1 MHPEGGVRNLG
12 KPRALLLVLVLAA
25 SIWTVVG
32 SSAPATGLAL
42 GTRSVGLTNPLALQP
57 HDPIHITGNEGF
69 NASNGVRSGSGTA
82 ADPYIISD
90 WLFDA
95 ALYPNS
101 SQMTWI
107 ENTDKHVVVQN
118 CQVVHFD
125 TVGEHYQAFYVG
137 KYPGEIKTPTIAPPN
152 IDLTSNVTFLNNDI
166 DSRYG
171 YGIQIAE
178 GSSNVLAKGNHVT
191 IHPDNISGRD
201 WIYGINVARGTHN
214 VTIEDNLVNAAS
226 SLYITIG
233 IHLSD
238 YYVSE
243 QRCAS
248 RLVARNNT
256 VIDAAGGIHVES
268 SRFTLV
274 RDNTIYR
281 TNLYSLAY
289 GWPRAITV
297 RESALNAS
305 LVHNAIRVEL
315 TGIVIGA
322 ATGRWD
328 TYGSVTSANNTTI
341 RDNTISNV
349 TSGIQ
354 IGNVSGTQIINTTFA
369 NVGLQELNLNGEG
382 GAPRNLTL
390 TDLPSPVRIRAPTE
404 AIPIHWSWTHLTPS
418 AEYNL
423 SATNGTSTVN
433 ASFATTAAG
442 VGFVDVTQPRTNA
455 TNLTS
460 YRLVGPLLPPN
471 APPTAD
477 FVWTPTSGDTSTVF
491 AFTAQVS
498 DDRDPPGA
506 IQVRWD
512 WGGDET
518 WDTSWSTTKTAEHSF
533 ASAGDHP
540 VVVQAMDSGGL
551 TANISHVVSVTAPP
565 PPPPANSPPTA
576 DFGWTPTSGDAST
589 VFTFTAQV
597 SDDRDPPSAIQVR
610 WDWTGDGTW
619 DTGWSTTKT
628 ATHSYSST
636 GNKTVVVQ
644 AIDSGGLTATQS
656 HVVQVTATPPPPPP
670 PNAPPS
676 VDFTWT
682 PTSGDT
688 TTVFTFTAQ
697 VSDDHDQPSAIQV
710 RWDWNGDG
718 TWDNS
723 WSTTKT
729 ATHTFSSAGDY
740 TVVVRAI
747 DSGGLAASRSRV
759 VSVTAVPP
767 PPPNRQNTVS
777 TQTEM
782 LLFLADVST
791 SIIIVTAIGVIVYA
805 VDRLRRTRGDRD

>member
-1 MHPEGGVRNLG
+1 MSRSNRLGNLSPQVG
-12 KPRALLLVLVLAA
+12 LIFVLLLIA
-25 SIWTVVG
+25 SSLTVPG
-32 SSAPATGLAL
+32 PGTPKASSAIETRAAGLA
-42 GTRSVGLTNPLALQP
+42 NPPALQP
-57 HDPIHITGNEGF
+57 HGPIHITGDAGF
-69 NASNGVRSGSGTA
+69 DASNGTRTGTGTA

-101 SQMTWI
+101 TAMIWL
-107 ENTDKHVVVQN
+107 ENTHKHVIVQD
-118 CQVVHFD
+118 CQVIHFD
-125 TVGEHYQAFYVG
+125 TVGEQFQAFYVG
-137 KYPGEIKTPTIAPPN
+137 KYPGENMTPIIGPPT
-152 IDLTSNVTFLNNDI
+152 IDLTSNVTFLDNDI
-166 DSRYG
+166 ESRYG

-178 GSSNVLAKGNHVT
+178 GSSNILAKGNQVT
-191 IHPDNISGRD
+191 IHPDNVSGRD

-214 VTIEDNLVNAAS
+214 VTIEDNVVNAAS

-243 QRCAS
+243 QRRAS
-248 RLVARNNT
+248 QLVARNNT

-274 RDNTIYR
+274 QDNTVYR
-281 TNLYSLAY
+281 TNLNSLAY

-305 LVHNAIRVEL
+305 LIHNAIRVEL

-322 ATGRWD
+322 ATGGWD
-328 TYGSVTSANNTTI
+328 IYVSLTSANNTTI
-341 RDNTISNV
+341 RDNIISNV

-354 IGNVSGTQIINTTFA
+354 IGNVSGTQVINTTFA

-382 GAPRNLTL
+382 GAPRSLTL
-390 TDLPSPVRIRAPTE
+390 TDLASPVRIRAPTE
-404 AIPIHWSWTHLTPS
+404 AIPIHWSWTHLAQS

-423 SATNGTSTVN
+423 SAMNGTSTVN

-491 AFTAQVS
+491 AFTARVS
-498 DDRDPPGA
+498 DDRDPPSA

-512 WGGDET
+512 WDGDET
-518 WDTSWSTTKTAEHSF
+518 WDTSWSTTKTTEHSF

-551 TANISHVVSVTAPP
+551 TANISHILSVTAPP

-576 DFGWTPTSGDAST
+576 DFGWTPMSGDAST

-597 SDDRDPPSAIQVR
+597 TDAQDQPNAIQVR

-619 DTGWSTTKT
+619 DT
-628 ATHSYSST
+628 
-636 GNKTVVVQ
+636 
-644 AIDSGGLTATQS
+644 D
-656 HVVQVTATPPPPPP
+656 
-670 PNAPPS
+670 
-676 VDFTWT
+676 
-682 PTSGDT
+682 
-688 TTVFTFTAQ
+688 
-697 VSDDHDQPSAIQV
+697 
-710 RWDWNGDG
+710 
-718 TWDNS
+718 

>member
-1 MHPEGGVRNLG
+1 MLTARLQRCTSEHYVCAKFLSGRGIDSRRMGRGGRLRNFGKHSALVLG
-12 KPRALLLVLVLAA
+12 LLLMA
-25 SIWTVVG
+25 S
-32 SSAPATGLAL
+32 ALLAL
-42 GTRSVGLTNPLALQP
+42 GPRAPRASFNVDAHSEGLANPVALEP
-57 HDPIHITGNEGF
+57 HGPIHITSDDGF
-69 NASNGVRSGSGTA
+69 NASNGIRNGTGTA
-82 ADPYIISD
+82 ADPYLMSD

-101 SQMTWI
+101 SAMIWL
-107 ENTDKHVVVQN
+107 ENTDRHVIVQN
-118 CQVVHFD
+118 CQVIHFD
-125 TVGEHYQAFYVG
+125 TVGEQFQAFYVG
-137 KYPGEIKTPTIAPPN
+137 KYPGENRTPIIGPPT
-152 IDLTSNVTFLNNDI
+152 IDLTSNVTFLDNDI

-178 GSSNVLAKGNHVT
+178 GSSNILAKGNHIT
-191 IHPDNISGRD
+191 IHPDNVSGRD
-201 WIYGINVARGTHN
+201 WIYGINVARNTHV
-214 VTIEDNLVNAAS
+214 VTIEDNVVNAAS

-243 QRCAS
+243 QRRAS
-248 RLVARNNT
+248 QLVARNNT

-274 RDNTIYR
+274 QDNTVYR
-281 TNLYSLAY
+281 TNLNSLAY

-322 ATGRWD
+322 ATGSWG

-341 RDNTISNV
+341 RDSVISNV

-354 IGNVSGTQIINTTFA
+354 IGNVSGTQVIDTTFA

-390 TDLPSPVRIRAPTE
+390 TDLAFPVRIRAPTE

-423 SATNGTSTVN
+423 SATNGTTTVN

-442 VGFVDVTQPRTNA
+442 VGFVDVRQPRTNA

-518 WDTSWSTTKTAEHSF
+518 WDTSWSMTKTAEHSF

-551 TANISHVVSVTAPP
+551 TANISHVLSVTAPP

-576 DFGWTPTSGDAST
+576 DFGWTPMSGDAST

-597 SDDRDPPSAIQVR
+597 TDAQDQPNAIQVR

-619 DTGWSTTKT
+619 DT
-628 ATHSYSST
+628 
-636 GNKTVVVQ
+636 
-644 AIDSGGLTATQS
+644 D
-656 HVVQVTATPPPPPP
+656 
-670 PNAPPS
+670 
-676 VDFTWT
+676 
-682 PTSGDT
+682 
-688 TTVFTFTAQ
+688 
-697 VSDDHDQPSAIQV
+697 
-710 RWDWNGDG
+710 
-718 TWDNS
+718 

-791 SIIIVTAIGVIVYA
+791 SIIIVTAIAVIVYV
-805 VDRLRRTRGDRD
+805 VDRLRRTRGGRD

>member
-1 MHPEGGVRNLG
+1 MSRDDRVPNLG
-12 KPRALLLVLVLAA
+12 PHLALMLALLLAASSLLVLSLGA
-25 SIWTVVG
+25 SKASLAIQTG
-32 SSAPATGLAL
+32 SPGLA
-42 GTRSVGLTNPLALQP
+42 NPLALQP
-57 HDPIHITGNEGF
+57 HPPIHITKDAGF
-69 NASNGVRSGSGTA
+69 NAANGIRSGSGTA

-90 WLFDA
+90 WLFDGS
-95 ALYPNS
+95 LYPNS
-101 SQMTWI
+101 TAMMWL
-107 ENTDKHVVVQN
+107 ENTDKHVIVRN
-118 CQVVHFD
+118 CQVIHLD
-125 TVGEHYQAFYVG
+125 TVGKQFDAFYVG
-137 KYPGEIKTPTIAPPN
+137 KYPGENMTPIIGPPT
-152 IDLTSNVTFLNNDI
+152 IDLTSNVTFLDNDI

-171 YGIQIAE
+171 YGIQISE
-178 GSSNVLAKGNHVT
+178 GSSNVLVSGNRITV
-191 IHPDNISGRD
+191 HPDNVSGRD

-214 VTIEDNLVNAAS
+214 VTVEDNLVNAAS

-243 QRCAS
+243 QRRAS

-281 TNLYSLAY
+281 TNLNSLAY

-322 ATGRWD
+322 ATGSWG

-354 IGNVSGTQIINTTFA
+354 IGNVSGTQVINTTFA

-390 TDLPSPVRIRAPTE
+390 TDLASPVRIRAPTE
-404 AIPIHWSWTHLTPS
+404 AIPIHWSWTHLAQS

-423 SATNGTSTVN
+423 SAMNGTTTVN

-460 YRLVGPLLPPN
+460 YRLVGPLLLPN

-491 AFTAQVS
+491 TFTAQVS
-498 DDRDPPGA
+498 DDRDPPSA

-512 WGGDET
+512 WDGDET

-619 DTGWSTTKT
+619 DTAWSTTKT

-636 GNKTVVVQ
+636 GNKAVVVQ

-718 TWDNS
+718 TWDTS

-747 DSGGLAASRSRV
+747 DSGGLTASKSRV

-767 PPPNRQNTVS
+767 PPIGTNPVS
-777 TQTEM
+777 TQTQI
-782 LLFLADVST
+782 LLLLASVST
-791 SIIIVTAIGVIVYA
+791 PIIIVTAIGVIVYA
-805 VDRLRRTRGDRD
+805 MNRLRRTPGRRD

>member
-1 MHPEGGVRNLG
+1 MSRSNRLGNLS
-12 KPRALLLVLVLAA
+12 PYVVLIFVLLLIA
-25 SIWTVVG
+25 SSLTVPG
-32 SSAPATGLAL
+32 PGTPKASSAIETRAAGLA
-42 GTRSVGLTNPLALQP
+42 NPPALQP
-57 HDPIHITGNEGF
+57 HGPIHITGDAGF
-69 NASNGVRSGSGTA
+69 DASNGTRTGTGTA

-101 SQMTWI
+101 TAMIWL
-107 ENTDKHVVVQN
+107 ENTDKHVIVQN
-118 CQVVHFD
+118 CQVIHFD
-125 TVGEHYQAFYVG
+125 TVGQHFDAFYVG
-137 KYPGEIKTPTIAPPN
+137 KYPGEITTPTIAPPT

-171 YGIQIAE
+171 YGIQISE
-178 GSSNVLAKGNHVT
+178 GSSNILVSGNQITV
-191 IHPDNISGRD
+191 HPDNTSGRD
-201 WIYGINVARGTHN
+201 WLYGINAARNTHN
-214 VTIEDNLVNAAS
+214 ITIENNLVDAGS
-226 SLYITIG
+226 PRYITIG

-243 QRCAS
+243 QRRAS

-256 VIDAAGGIHVES
+256 VVDAAGGIHVES

-274 RDNTIYR
+274 EDNTIYR
-281 TNLYSLAY
+281 TNLNSLAY

-305 LVHNAIRVEL
+305 LVHNTIRVEL
-315 TGIVIGA
+315 TGIIIGA

-328 TYGSVTSANNTTI
+328 TFGSVTSANNTTI
-341 RDNTISNV
+341 RDNIISNV

-354 IGNVSGTQIINTTFA
+354 IGNVSGTQVINTTFA

-382 GAPRNLTL
+382 GAPRSLTL
-390 TDLPSPVRIRAPTE
+390 TDLASPVRIRAPTE
-404 AIPIHWSWTHLTPS
+404 AIPIHWSWTHLAQS

-423 SATNGTSTVN
+423 SAMNGTTTVN

-498 DDRDPPGA
+498 DDRDPPSA

-512 WGGDET
+512 WDGDET

-619 DTGWSTTKT
+619 DTGWFTTKT
-628 ATHSYSST
+628 ATQSYSST

-688 TTVFTFTAQ
+688 TTVFTFNAQ

-718 TWDNS
+718 TWDTS

-729 ATHTFSSAGDY
+729 ATHSFGSAGDY

-747 DSGGLAASRSRV
+747 DSGGLTTSKSRL

-767 PPPNRQNTVS
+767 PPIGTNPVS
-777 TQTEM
+777 TQTQI
-782 LLFLADVST
+782 LLLLASVST
-791 SIIIVTAIGVIVYA
+791 PIIIVTAIGVIVYA
-805 VDRLRRTRGDRD
+805 MNRLRRTPGRRD

>member
-1 MHPEGGVRNLG
+1 MSRDNRPRNRGQHIVLFF
-12 KPRALLLVLVLAA
+12 ALLLIA
-25 SIWTVVG
+25 SSLITPG
-32 SSAPATGLAL
+32 PGTSKASPAIETRTTGLANSH
-42 GTRSVGLTNPLALQP
+42 TLQP
-57 HDPIHITGNEGF
+57 HAPIHITADEGF
-69 NASNGVRSGSGTA
+69 NASNGTRSGTGTA
-82 ADPYIISD
+82 EDPYIISD

-101 SQMTWI
+101 TAMIWL
-107 ENTDKHVVVQN
+107 ENTDKHVIVQD
-118 CQVVHFD
+118 CQVIHLD
-125 TVGEHYQAFYVG
+125 TVGEQFDAFYVG
-137 KYPGEIKTPTIAPPN
+137 KYPGEITTPTIAPPM
-152 IDLTSNVTFLNNDI
+152 IDLTSNATFLNNDI

-171 YGIQIAE
+171 YGIQVSE
-178 GSSNVLAKGNHVT
+178 GSSNILVSGNRITV
-191 IHPDNISGRD
+191 HPDNVSGRD
-201 WIYGINVARGTHN
+201 WIYGINVARGTRN

-243 QRCAS
+243 QRRAS

-281 TNLYSLAY
+281 TNLNSLAY

-322 ATGRWD
+322 ATGSWG

-423 SATNGTSTVN
+423 SATNGTTTVN

-442 VGFVDVTQPRTNA
+442 VGFVDVRQPRTNA

-491 AFTAQVS
+491 TFTAQVS
-498 DDRDPPGA
+498 DDRDPPSA

-512 WGGDET
+512 WDGDET

-597 SDDRDPPSAIQVR
+597 SDDRDLPSAIQVR

-619 DTGWSTTKT
+619 DTSWSTTKT
-628 ATHSYSST
+628 ATQSYSST

-688 TTVFTFTAQ
+688 TTVFTFNAQ

-718 TWDNS
+718 TWDTS

-729 ATHTFSSAGDY
+729 ATHTFGSAGDY

-747 DSGGLAASRSRV
+747 DSGGLTTSKSRL

-767 PPPNRQNTVS
+767 PPIGTNPVS
-777 TQTEM
+777 TQTQI
-782 LLFLADVST
+782 LLLLASVST
-791 SIIIVTAIGVIVYA
+791 PIIIVTAIGVIVYA
-805 VDRLRRTRGDRD
+805 MNRLRRTPGRRD

>member
-1 MHPEGGVRNLG
+1 MRHEGLSQDFRKHSV
-12 KPRALLLVLVLAA
+12 LVLVLLLVASALVALSPTAPWAGLSVDAHAA
-25 SIWTVVG
+25 
-32 SSAPATGLAL
+32 GLA
-42 GTRSVGLTNPLALQP
+42 NPAALEP
-57 HDPIHITGNEGF
+57 HAPIHITGDDGF
-69 NASNGVRSGSGTA
+69 NTSNGVRGGTGTA
-82 ADPYIISD
+82 AAPYLISD
-90 WLFDA
+90 WLVDA

-101 SQMTWI
+101 SAMIWL
-107 ENTDKHVVVQN
+107 ENTDRHVVVQN
-118 CQVVHFD
+118 CQVIHLD
-125 TVGEHYQAFYVG
+125 TVGEQFQAFYVG
-137 KYPGEIKTPTIAPPN
+137 KYPGENMTPIIGPPT
-152 IDLTSNVTFLNNDI
+152 IDLTSNVTFLDNDI
-166 DSRYG
+166 ESRYG

-178 GSSNVLAKGNHVT
+178 GSSNILAKGNHVAV
-191 IHPDNISGRD
+191 HPDNVSGRD

-214 VTIEDNLVNAAS
+214 VTIEDNVVNAAS

-243 QRCAS
+243 QRRAS

-274 RDNTIYR
+274 QDNTIYR
-281 TNLYSLAY
+281 TNLNSLAY

-423 SATNGTSTVN
+423 SATNGTTTVN

-442 VGFVDVTQPRTNA
+442 VGFVDVRQPRTNA

-491 AFTAQVS
+491 TFTAQVS
-498 DDRDPPGA
+498 DDRDPPSA

-512 WGGDET
+512 WDGDET

-551 TANISHVVSVTAPP
+551 TANISHVLSVTAPP

-576 DFGWTPTSGDAST
+576 DFGWTPMSGDAST

-597 SDDRDPPSAIQVR
+597 TDAQDQPNAIQVR

-619 DTGWSTTKT
+619 DTDWSTTKT
-628 ATHSYSST
+628 T
-636 GNKTVVVQ
+636 
-644 AIDSGGLTATQS
+644 
-656 HVVQVTATPPPPPP
+656 
-670 PNAPPS
+670 
-676 VDFTWT
+676 
-682 PTSGDT
+682 
-688 TTVFTFTAQ
+688 
-697 VSDDHDQPSAIQV
+697 
-710 RWDWNGDG
+710 
-718 TWDNS
+718 
-723 WSTTKT
+723 
-729 ATHTFSSAGDY
+729 THTFSSAGDY

-791 SIIIVTAIGVIVYA
+791 SIIIVTAIGVLVYA
-805 VDRLRRTRGDRD
+805 VDRLRRTHGDRD

>member
-1 MHPEGGVRNLG
+1 MSRDDRVPNLG
-12 KPRALLLVLVLAA
+12 PHLALMLALLLAASSLLVLSLGA
-25 SIWTVVG
+25 SKASLAIQTG
-32 SSAPATGLAL
+32 SPGLA
-42 GTRSVGLTNPLALQP
+42 NPLALQP
-57 HDPIHITGNEGF
+57 HPPIHITKDAGF
-69 NASNGVRSGSGTA
+69 NAANGTRSGSGTA

-90 WLFDA
+90 WLFDGS
-95 ALYPNS
+95 LYPNS
-101 SQMTWI
+101 TAMMWL
-107 ENTDKHVVVQN
+107 ENTDKHVIVRN
-118 CQVVHFD
+118 CQVIHLD
-125 TVGEHYQAFYVG
+125 TVGKQFDAFYVG
-137 KYPGEIKTPTIAPPN
+137 KYPGENMTPIIGPPT
-152 IDLTSNVTFLNNDI
+152 IDLTSNVTFLDNDI

-171 YGIQIAE
+171 YGIQISE
-178 GSSNVLAKGNHVT
+178 GSSNVLVSGNRITV
-191 IHPDNISGRD
+191 HPDNVSGRD

-214 VTIEDNLVNAAS
+214 VTVEDNLVNAAS

-243 QRCAS
+243 QRRAS

-274 RDNTIYR
+274 QDNTIYR
-281 TNLYSLAY
+281 TNLNSLAY

-354 IGNVSGTQIINTTFA
+354 IGNVSGTQVINTTFA

-390 TDLPSPVRIRAPTE
+390 TDLASPVRIRAPTE
-404 AIPIHWSWTHLTPS
+404 AIPIHWSWTHLAQS

-423 SATNGTSTVN
+423 SAMNGTTTVN

-477 FVWTPTSGDTSTVF
+477 FVWTPTSGDT
-491 AFTAQVS
+491 
-498 DDRDPPGA
+498 
-506 IQVRWD
+506 
-512 WGGDET
+512 
-518 WDTSWSTTKTAEHSF
+518 
-533 ASAGDHP
+533 
-540 VVVQAMDSGGL
+540 
-551 TANISHVVSVTAPP
+551 
-565 PPPPANSPPTA
+565 
-576 DFGWTPTSGDAST
+576 ST

-718 TWDNS
+718 TWDTS

-729 ATHTFSSAGDY
+729 ATHTFGSAGDY

-747 DSGGLAASRSRV
+747 DSGGLTTSKSRL

-767 PPPNRQNTVS
+767 PPIGTNPVS
-777 TQTEM
+777 TQTQI
-782 LLFLADVST
+782 LLLLASVST
-791 SIIIVTAIGVIVYA
+791 PIIIVTAIGVIVYA
-805 VDRLRRTRGDRD
+805 MNRLRRTPGRRD

>member
-1 MHPEGGVRNLG
+1 MSCDDRVPNLG
-12 KPRALLLVLVLAA
+12 PHLALMLALLLAA
-25 SIWTVVG
+25 SSLLMLSLG
-32 SSAPATGLAL
+32 SSKASLAIQTGSPGLA
-42 GTRSVGLTNPLALQP
+42 NPLALQP
-57 HDPIHITGNEGF
+57 HPPIHITKDAGF
-69 NASNGVRSGSGTA
+69 NAANGTRSGSGTA

-90 WLFDA
+90 WLFDGS
-95 ALYPNS
+95 LYPNS
-101 SQMTWI
+101 TAMIWL
-107 ENTDKHVVVQN
+107 ENTDKHVIVRN
-118 CQVVHFD
+118 CQVIHFD
-125 TVGEHYQAFYVG
+125 TIGKQFDAFYVG
-137 KYPGEIKTPTIAPPN
+137 KYPGENMTPIIGPPT
-152 IDLTSNVTFLNNDI
+152 IDLTSNVTFLDNDV

-178 GSSNVLAKGNHVT
+178 GSSNILAKGNQVT
-191 IHPDNISGRD
+191 IHPDNVSGRD

-214 VTIEDNLVNAAS
+214 VTIEDNVVNAAS

-243 QRCAS
+243 QRRAS
-248 RLVARNNT
+248 QLVARNNT

-274 RDNTIYR
+274 QDNTVYR
-281 TNLYSLAY
+281 TNLNSLAY

-305 LVHNAIRVEL
+305 LIHNAIRGEL

-341 RDNTISNV
+341 RDNTITNV

-390 TDLPSPVRIRAPTE
+390 TDLPSPVRIRALTE
-404 AIPIHWSWTHLTPS
+404 AIPSHWSWTHLAQS

-423 SATNGTSTVN
+423 SAMNGTTTVN

-455 TNLTS
+455 ANLTS

-477 FVWTPTSGDTSTVF
+477 FVWTPTSGDT
-491 AFTAQVS
+491 
-498 DDRDPPGA
+498 
-506 IQVRWD
+506 
-512 WGGDET
+512 
-518 WDTSWSTTKTAEHSF
+518 
-533 ASAGDHP
+533 
-540 VVVQAMDSGGL
+540 
-551 TANISHVVSVTAPP
+551 
-565 PPPPANSPPTA
+565 
-576 DFGWTPTSGDAST
+576 ST

-619 DTGWSTTKT
+619 DTGWSTTQT
-628 ATHSYSST
+628 ATQSYSST

-656 HVVQVTATPPPPPP
+656 HVVQVTASPPPPP
-670 PNAPPS
+670 PNAPPT

-682 PTSGDT
+682 PNSGDT

-697 VSDDHDQPSAIQV
+697 ASDDHDQPSAIQV
-710 RWDWNGDG
+710 RWDWDGDG
-718 TWDNS
+718 TWDTP

-729 ATHTFSSAGDY
+729 ATHTFSAAGDY
-740 TVVVRAI
+740 TVAVRAI
-747 DSGGLAASRSRV
+747 DSGGLTTSKSHL
-759 VSVTAVPP
+759 VSVTALP
-767 PPPNRQNTVS
+767 PPPNRTNPVS
-777 TQTEM
+777 TQTQI
-782 LLFLADVST
+782 LLLLASVST
-791 SIIIVTAIGVIVYA
+791 PIMIVTAIGVIVYA
-805 VDRLRRTRGDRD
+805 VSRVRRRRGRRD

>member
-1 MHPEGGVRNLG
+1 MSRSNGLGNLS
-12 KPRALLLVLVLAA
+12 PHVVLIFVLLLIA
-25 SIWTVVG
+25 SSLTVPG
-32 SSAPATGLAL
+32 PGTPKASSAIETRAAGLA
-42 GTRSVGLTNPLALQP
+42 NPAALEP
-57 HDPIHITGNEGF
+57 HAPIHITGDDGF
-69 NASNGVRSGSGTA
+69 NTSNGVRGGTGTA
-82 ADPYIISD
+82 AAPYLISD
-90 WLFDA
+90 WLVDA

-101 SQMTWI
+101 SAMIWL
-107 ENTDKHVVVQN
+107 ENTDRHVVVQN
-118 CQVVHFD
+118 CQVIHLD
-125 TVGEHYQAFYVG
+125 TVGEQFQAFYVG
-137 KYPGEIKTPTIAPPN
+137 KYPGENMTPIIGPPT
-152 IDLTSNVTFLNNDI
+152 IDLTSNVTFLDNDI
-166 DSRYG
+166 ESRYG

-178 GSSNVLAKGNHVT
+178 GSSNILAKGNHVAV
-191 IHPDNISGRD
+191 HPDNVSGRD

-214 VTIEDNLVNAAS
+214 VTIEDNVVNAAS

-243 QRCAS
+243 QRRAS

-256 VIDAAGGIHVES
+256 VVDAAGGIHVES

-274 RDNTIYR
+274 EDNTIYR
-281 TNLYSLAY
+281 TNRNSLAY

-297 RESALNAS
+297 PENALNAS
-305 LVHNAIRVEL
+305 LVHNTIRVEL
-315 TGIVIGA
+315 TGIIIGA

-328 TYGSVTSANNTTI
+328 TFGSVTSANNTTI

-423 SATNGTSTVN
+423 SATNGTTTVN

-442 VGFVDVTQPRTNA
+442 VGFVDVRQPRTNA

-491 AFTAQVS
+491 
-498 DDRDPPGA
+498 
-506 IQVRWD
+506 
-512 WGGDET
+512 
-518 WDTSWSTTKTAEHSF
+518 
-533 ASAGDHP
+533 
-540 VVVQAMDSGGL
+540 
-551 TANISHVVSVTAPP
+551 
-565 PPPPANSPPTA
+565 
-576 DFGWTPTSGDAST
+576 
-589 VFTFTAQV
+589 TFTAQV

-619 DTGWSTTKT
+619 DTGWFTTKT
-628 ATHSYSST
+628 ATQSYSST

-670 PNAPPS
+670 PNAPPPLN
-676 VDFTWT
+676 FTWT
-682 PTSGDT
+682 PTAGDT

-718 TWDNS
+718 TWDTS

-729 ATHTFSSAGDY
+729 ATHTFGSAGSY
-740 TVVVRAI
+740 AVGVQAQ
-747 DSGGLAASRSRV
+747 DSGGLTGSASHTV
-759 VSVTAVPP
+759 TVSAPP
-767 PPPNRQNTVS
+767 PPPPPGD
-777 TQTEM
+777 
-782 LLFLADVST
+782 F
-791 SIIIVTAIGVIVYA
+791 SIGASPASMVIVCGA
-805 VDRLRRTRGDRD
+805 SGSSTITLTSLNSLSGTASLSASISSSD

>member
-42 GTRSVGLTNPLALQP
+42 GTHSVGLTNPLALQP
-57 HDPIHITGNEGF
+57 HDPIHITGNGGF

-178 GSSNVLAKGNHVT
+178 GSSNILAKGNHIT
-191 IHPDNISGRD
+191 IHPDNVSGRD
-201 WIYGINVARGTHN
+201 WIYGINVARNTHV
-214 VTIEDNLVNAAS
+214 VTIEDNVVNAAS

-243 QRCAS
+243 QRRAS
-248 RLVARNNT
+248 QLVARNNT

-274 RDNTIYR
+274 QDNTVYR
-281 TNLYSLAY
+281 TNLNGLAY

-305 LVHNAIRVEL
+305 LIHNAIRVEL

-322 ATGRWD
+322 ATGGWD
-328 TYGSVTSANNTTI
+328 IYGSLTSANNTTI
-341 RDNTISNV
+341 RDNIISNV

-354 IGNVSGTQIINTTFA
+354 IGNVSGTQVINTTSA

-390 TDLPSPVRIRAPTE
+390 TDLASPVRIRAPTE
-404 AIPIHWSWTHLTPS
+404 AIPIHWSWTHLAQS

-423 SATNGTSTVN
+423 SAMNGTTTVN

-442 VGFVDVTQPRTNA
+442 VGFVDVEQPRTNA
-455 TNLTS
+455 TNLTV
-460 YRLVGPLLPPN
+460 YRLAGPLPPPN

-477 FVWTPTSGDTSTVF
+477 FVWAPTLGNTSTMFV
-491 AFTAQVS
+491 FTAQAS
-498 DDRDPPGA
+498 DDHDLPSA

-512 WGGDET
+512 WDGDET
-518 WDTSWSTTKTAEHSF
+518 WDTSWSTTKTA
-533 ASAGDHP
+533 
-540 VVVQAMDSGGL
+540 
-551 TANISHVVSVTAPP
+551 
-565 PPPPANSPPTA
+565 
-576 DFGWTPTSGDAST
+576 
-589 VFTFTAQV
+589 
-597 SDDRDPPSAIQVR
+597 
-610 WDWTGDGTW
+610 
-619 DTGWSTTKT
+619 
-628 ATHSYSST
+628 
-636 GNKTVVVQ
+636 
-644 AIDSGGLTATQS
+644 
-656 HVVQVTATPPPPPP
+656 
-670 PNAPPS
+670 
-676 VDFTWT
+676 
-682 PTSGDT
+682 
-688 TTVFTFTAQ
+688 
-697 VSDDHDQPSAIQV
+697 
-710 RWDWNGDG
+710 
-718 TWDNS
+718 
-723 WSTTKT
+723 
-729 ATHTFSSAGDY
+729 THTFSAAGDY
-740 TVVVRAI
+740 TVAVRAI
-747 DSGGLAASRSRV
+747 DSGGLTTSKSHL
-759 VSVTAVPP
+759 VSVTALP
-767 PPPNRQNTVS
+767 PPPNRTNPVS
-777 TQTEM
+777 TQTQI
-782 LLFLADVST
+782 LLLLASVST
-791 SIIIVTAIGVIVYA
+791 PIMIVTAIGVIVYA
-805 VDRLRRTRGDRD
+805 VSRVRR